1 MFLVQKTMFT
11 KVIVIDFYVTCSPF
25 YYFVY
30 NLFIKKN
37 KQIKKAAFEYS
48 IVIFWLGSLPLIP
61 NAAAIEEKNQF
72 AFITSLPNTQ
82 SKPLE

>member
-1 MFLVQKTMFT
+1 MFLVQKTMCT
-11 KVIVIDFYVTCSPF
+11 KVIVIDFYVTCFPF

-30 NLFIKKN
+30 NLFIT
-37 KQIKKAAFEYS
+37 KKAAFEYI